1 MKQKTEKTSVRVEIP
16 SPFVKFLTSEAAQ
29 QQISRNALI
38 TNILAAHIET
48 PLLSNFEVG
57 QKIILAHA
65 SATNALN
72 YYNLNFP
79 DYNNPYMEDTI
90 HAISELC
97 YLLK

>member
-16 SPFVKFLTSEAAQ
+16 TPFVKFLTSEAAQ

-48 PLLSNFEVG
+48 PLLSNFEIG

-72 YYNLNFP
+72 YHNLNFP
-79 DYNNPYMEDTI
+79 DNNNPFLEDT
-90 HAISELC
+90 AYALSQLC
-97 YLLK
+97 DMLK